1 MDAGKNILQEKARD
15 PCQNNYIFSFHPK
28 IWEAGAIFYGCR
40 QRKIKPVKDFMFA
53 TIHLVM
59 QGTGDHA
66 HLIRAW
72 NPKERKEEELLA
84 WNSKEKEEEEK
95 REMKKDDD
103 D

>member
-1 MDAGKNILQEKARD
+1 
-15 PCQNNYIFSFHPK
+15 
-28 IWEAGAIFYGCR
+28 
-40 QRKIKPVKDFMFA
+40 MFA
-53 TIHLVM
+53 TIRLVM